1 MNKLAIERRVQYG
14 AEKML
19 DVSFSLLDRHG
30 PCRDPSQACSS
41 GANGHHR
48 SLSRGAEEETAAN
61 RTRSKTGL
69 RPSSKRPMS
78 VSRSSRRRWSA
89 CEGVGCYAFD
99 PWESALMHRVP
110 AGTPQRPRR
119 RPQPKLNGYASTSSL
134 GQSLGSSSFLSS
146 RPRPSR
152 HGSALTPDREREYF
166 DSPAA
171 AAAAGTSGQVTPSRH
186 GGSPSLFSSSGRA
199 RSRSTGG
206 ESDVTSS
213 DGPTRFDSSRSRS
226 GLSSPGEMVLHVEDG
241 DTYGAP
247 GGCDVDSE
255 EIEGA
260 RDAGTGEGEGTD
272 TEPGDEVWGCLNRL
286 AETLKKSGGLKA
298 LLNTEEVVQW

>member
-1 MNKLAIERRVQYG
+1 M
-14 AEKML
+14 
-19 DVSFSLLDRHG
+19 
-30 PCRDPSQACSS
+30 
-41 GANGHHR
+41 HH
-48 SLSRGAEEETAAN
+48 
-61 RTRSKTGL
+61 
-69 RPSSKRPMS
+69 
-78 VSRSSRRRWSA
+78 
-89 CEGVGCYAFD
+89 
-99 PWESALMHRVP
+99 VP

-171 AAAAGTSGQVTPSRH
+171 AAAAVAAAGPSAQGTPSRH

-226 GLSSPGEMVLHVEDG
+226 GLSSPGEMMLHVEDENTMVLLEAVTSILRRLKELAMPVQG
-241 DTYGAP
+241 KGK
-247 GGCDVDSE
+247 G
-255 EIEGA
+255 
-260 RDAGTGEGEGTD
+260 RD

-286 AETLKKSGGLKA
+286 ADTLKKSDGLKA
-298 LLNTEEVVQW
+298 LLNTEEVVQS